1 MSVKYR
7 VVNTLIMNIPVSLA
21 IVITAQLL
29 ANGKL
34 DLGLSILN
42 FVIAYAVSFL
52 VGMLVPLVPW
62 GLGFAKACKAKPDT
76 LPFGLLVNV
85 VVNLGYVLANSI
97 ILTFVNVV
105 IIGHAP
111 VVPVYFIA
119 MASTFLPIYAV
130 GYVVSFLWNKP
141 AEMISKSI
149 CGE

>member
-21 IVITAQLL
+21 IVFTAQLL
-29 ANGKL
+29 ANGKIVL
-34 DLGLSILN
+34 NLSILN
-42 FVIAYAVSFL
+42 FAIAYAVSFL
-52 VGMLVPLVPW
+52 VGMLIPLVPW
-62 GLGFAKACKAKPDT
+62 GLGFAKACKAKPDS

-85 VVNLGYVLANSI
+85 IVNLGYVLVNCI
-97 ILTFVNVV
+97 VLTFVNVV
-105 IIGHAP
+105 ILGHAP
-111 VVPVYFIA
+111 IFPVYFIA

-141 AEMISKSI
+141 TEMISKAI

>member
-1 MSVKYR
+1 MSTKYR
-7 VVNTLIMNIPVSLA
+7 VVNTLIMNIPISLA
-21 IVITAQLL
+21 IVFTAQLL
-29 ANGKL
+29 ANGKIE
-34 DLGLSILN
+34 LGLSVLN
-42 FVIAYAVSFL
+42 FVIAYAVSFI

-85 VVNLGYVLANSI
+85 IVNLGYVLVNCI

-105 IIGHAP
+105 ILGHAP
-111 VVPVYFIA
+111 IFPVYFIA

-141 AEMISKSI
+141 AEKISKAI